1 MNHYGWYTIPPSVHK
16 LLEHSYVIASYFDLS
31 IGFYSEEAQE
41 CQHKEIRHAR
51 LNHASKISRFSTMRD
66 QFHYLMVRS
75 DPVISSISF
84 VKHKSFGGK
93 PLNDEVLQLLQ
104 K

>member
-1 MNHYGWYTIPPSVHK
+1 MIPPSVHK
-16 LLEHSYVIASYFDLS
+16 LLEHGYAIASYFDLPK
-31 IGFYSEEAQE
+31 GFYSEEAQE

-51 LNHASKISRFSTMRD
+51 LNHTSKISSLSTMRD

-93 PLNDEVLQLLQ
+93 SLNDEVL
-104 K
+104 